1 MSERC
6 ILNTKLS
13 IFLFFSCIPCWKI
26 YIDTLTITS
35 ERKTIQFITLFF
47 VKLEDTSTECT
58 KSRKDIRESFDEC
71 KGIHDRRRIDLRQF
85 RLQYYLL
92 CRTVVNFARKV

>member
-13 IFLFFSCIPCWKI
+13 IFLFLSCIPCCKI
-26 YIDTLTITS
+26 YIDTFTITS

-47 VKLEDTSTECT
+47 VKLVDTSTECT

-71 KGIHDRRRIDLRQF
+71 KGIHNRCRIDLKQSL
-85 RLQYYLL
+85 LQ
-92 CRTVVNFARKV
+92 